1 MQRRGPSFSSGVFLV
16 WKKAAD
22 ERVGMEHGH
31 VVQQHEHS
39 EYLAPLS
46 FHVHREKR
54 LHLAQPRAPRVL
66 DSSVHSSVGA
76 LDIETRR

>member
-1 MQRRGPSFSSGVFLV
+1 MHRRGPSFSSGVFLV
-16 WKKAAD
+16 WKIGAD
-22 ERVGMEHGH
+22 AMERVGMEHGH

-54 LHLAQPRAPRVL
+54 LHLAQPRAPRIL
-66 DSSVHSSVGA
+66 DSSVHSSVVP
-76 LDIETRR
+76 